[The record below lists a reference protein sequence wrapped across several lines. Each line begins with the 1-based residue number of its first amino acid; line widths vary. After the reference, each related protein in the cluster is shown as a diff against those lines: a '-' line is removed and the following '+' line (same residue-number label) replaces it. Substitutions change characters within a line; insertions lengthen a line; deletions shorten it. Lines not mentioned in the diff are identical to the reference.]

1 MQRTDFY
8 VKKGQTIMSR
18 FTSFTRNLQ
27 QDLKIFLWFCLL
39 FSFFRGIFIIL
50 FGTQLSAGILTP
62 DTFSAMWLGLRLS
75 LKTAGIMMLLGCLCA
90 TLPGL
95 ILRRWPADTARR
107 WIGYIGTAF
116 FTLLFCI
123 RIPFYR
129 IFNSGFNMMLIN
141 GKNDDFHAILMTA
154 IHEYGLLWRLPLAIF
169 CMVILCL
176 ILRKWLATPTLVI
189 NPGTRRK
196 TAAYSVL
203 LLAFLTAFF
212 IFVRYGGAF
221 SYNGSINWESAA
233 RLQSNLLNEA
243 ILDDGQALYR
253 VHSIHKRMRKAS
265 RITFTAAELR
275 EKIRFLGGN
284 PDAATIDE
292 AFRHEITRTYLP
304 EAPAQIV
311 FILGETYAQWPFLP
325 QYDPP
330 GSYLVTEGRKF
341 KNSGECMSTTYM
353 LAHGTGTMPAIYGY
367 TSGLADVGI
376 YVNYAPETY
385 REKYGTGIATNMKNL
400 GYKTV
405 FWYGGFGSW
414 QDVEKF
420 TLAQNF
426 DEFHDAGDFPYTGG
440 NAWGAPDGELFE
452 AIRKYME
459 EHRGERT
466 FHMIMTT
473 SNHPPYDVNLNAAGF
488 QPDKVAG
495 HLPPSIPSDSKTLNE
510 LGHIWYADHVMGEFV
525 EATQK
530 EFPDT
535 LYIMTG
541 DHAERFSFAK
551 EVDLQSLSSIPCL
564 IYGKGIRKEWLRTP
578 FGSSLQIAP
587 TIVQLAGR
595 KGQHYSSLV
604 SGLLEPEPFAFNH
617 RLWVDA
623 EGLHLQN
630 SSMPQ
635 ALKNYIQT
643 VRDISAW
650 RIRKGNAI
658 K

>member
-1 MQRTDFY
+1 
-8 VKKGQTIMSR
+8 MSR
-18 FTSFTRNLQ
+18 FKKLICGLQ
-27 QDLKIFLWFCLL
+27 QDLKLFFWFCLL
-39 FSFFRGIFIIL
+39 FTIFRIIFIFIFRSQLNNGL
-50 FGTQLSAGILTP
+50 FTADVLT
-62 DTFSAMWLGLRLS
+62 ALWLGFRLS
-75 LKTAGIMMLLGCLCA
+75 MKTAGVMMLLSA
-90 TLPGL
+90 VFASLPQL
-95 ILRRWPADTARR
+95 ITGRWPADSLRR
-107 WIGYIGTAF
+107 WIGYLGTAF
-116 FTLLFCI
+116 FTLLFFI

-141 GKNDDFHAILMTA
+141 GKNDDIHAILMTA
-154 IHEYGLLWRLPLAIF
+154 IREYGLLWRLPLAII
-169 CMVILCL
+169 CMAVLCL
-176 ILRKWLATPTLVI
+176 ILRRLLAAPVLSITPATP
-189 NPGTRRK
+189 RK
-196 TAAYSVL
+196 AAVYWTILAVL
-203 LLAFLTAFF
+203 LAGFF
-212 IFVRYGGAF
+212 VFVRYGGAF
-221 SYNGSINWESAA
+221 SYKNSVNWESAA
-233 RLQSNLLNEA
+233 RLSSNLLDEA

-253 VHSIHKRMRKAS
+253 VHSIHSRMRNAT
-265 RITFTAAELR
+265 RVTFTVEKLR
-275 EKIRFLGGN
+275 EKIHAVGGN
-284 PDAATIDE
+284 PAAATVDE

-304 EAPAQIV
+304 EAPRQIV

-330 GSYLVTEGRKF
+330 GSYLVAEGRKF
-341 KNSGECMSTTYM
+341 RDSGECLSTTYM

-376 YVNYAPETY
+376 YVNYDPETY
-385 REKYGTGIATNMKNL
+385 REKYGTGIAANMKEL
-400 GYKTV
+400 GYRTV

-426 DEFHDAGDFPYTGG
+426 DEFHDAGDFSYTGG
-440 NAWGAPDGELFE
+440 NAWGAPDGKLFR

-459 EHRGERT
+459 EHRGERV

-473 SNHPPYDVNLNAAGF
+473 SNHPPYNVDLAAAGF

-495 HLPPSIPSDSKTLNE
+495 HLPPTVPTDDKTLNE

-525 EATQK
+525 EESRK
-530 EFPDT
+530 EFSDT

-564 IYGKGIRKEWLRTP
+564 IYGKGIRKEWLRTS

-587 TIVQLAGR
+587 TIAQLVGR

-604 SGLLEPEPFAFNH
+604 PSLLEPEPFAFNH

-630 SSMPQ
+630 SSMSP
-635 ALKNYIQT
+635 ALRTYIRDI
-643 VRDISAW
+643 RDISAW